1 MDVTAACCFRATKI
15 PWLTA
20 GLFVFSTEWFELFL
34 VQFYSIFYGGQG
46 FDYELTRRF
55 TIHKGFQLTMS
66 TIMIIFE
73 TGDLT
78 VISLMYSYSMCTKLD
93 LTL

>member
-20 GLFVFSTEWFELFL
+20 GLLMFFDFEFELFL
-34 VQFYSIFYGGQG
+34 VQFYSIFYGGHG

-55 TIHKGFQLTMS
+55 CIHKGFQFTMS
-66 TIMIIFE
+66 LIMIIFE

-78 VISLMYSYSMCTKLD
+78 VISLMYRDSMCTKLD